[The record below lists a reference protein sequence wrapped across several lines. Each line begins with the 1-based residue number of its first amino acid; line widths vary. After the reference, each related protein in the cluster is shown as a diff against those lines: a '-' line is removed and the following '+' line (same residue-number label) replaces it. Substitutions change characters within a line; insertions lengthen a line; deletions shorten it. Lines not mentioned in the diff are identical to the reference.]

1 MSLNSRGKRLGSA
14 AMGLYFMG
22 AMMTAG
28 IGHAQQPDE
37 KKWQPSKGEF
47 IVPAGPGGAL
57 DTAARMI
64 SHMLQKE
71 KLYPNLV
78 VVNNPGGNMAIA
90 LNALDKHKGDGNYVM
105 TSISSLMNQEIL
117 GKIQHK
123 LSDYTEIATLF
134 DEYVAIAVRAN
145 SPYKNIHDLIAKFKA
160 SPGELNVGVATS
172 IGNHIHVGLASPL
185 KVAGVDIGKMTVVP
199 YKSSTESITALQG
212 GHLDVV
218 AATTPNLVGLTKSGA
233 IRVLAIG
240 APERLSEPFE
250 NVPTW
255 VEEGINVVPS
265 SAQGVLGPKDMP
277 KEQLD
282 VWVNMLTTIA
292 ATDEWKAFVA
302 KNHWREHFLGPEATR
317 EYRAGEYKQIRS
329 VLTDLGL
336 VKK

>member
-1 MSLNSRGKRLGSA
+1 MSLNIRTKRFGKAGICMFFVSVL
-14 AMGLYFMG
+14 
-22 AMMTAG
+22 MTAVVS
-28 IGHAQQPDE
+28 HAQQTVPG
-37 KKWQPSKGEF
+37 KWQPGKGEF

-57 DTAARMI
+57 DTSARMI
-64 SHMLQKE
+64 SHLLQTE
-71 KLYPNLV
+71 NLYPNLV

-90 LNALDKHKGDGNYVM
+90 LNALDKHKGNGNYVM
-105 TSISSLMNQEIL
+105 TSVSSLMNQEIL
-117 GKIQHK
+117 GKIHHK

-134 DEYVAIAVRAN
+134 DEYVAVAVRAD

-160 SPGELNVGVATS
+160 SPGTLNVGVATS
-172 IGNHIHVGLASPL
+172 IGNHIHVGIASPL
-185 KVAGVDIGKMTVVP
+185 KKAGVDISKMTVVP
-199 YKSSTESITALQG
+199 YKSSSESMTALQG

-218 AATTPNLVGLTKSGA
+218 AATTPNLIGLLQSGA

-240 APERLSEPFE
+240 APERLSAPFE

-255 VEEGINVVPS
+255 VEEGIDVVPS

-282 VWVNMLTTIA
+282 VWVNMLATIA
-292 ATDEWKAFVA
+292 ATKEWKAFLA
-302 KNHWREHFLGPEATR
+302 KNHWREHYLGPEETR

>member
-1 MSLNSRGKRLGSA
+1 MRLNIRALRLGNAAVGLLCASA
-14 AMGLYFMG
+14 LAV
-22 AMMTAG
+22 AG
-28 IGHAQQPDE
+28 VSHAQQSDAE
-37 KKWQPSKGEF
+37 KWKPEKGEF

-64 SHMLQKE
+64 THLLQTQ

-105 TSISSLMNQEIL
+105 TSVSSLMNQEIL
-117 GKIQHK
+117 GKIHHK
-123 LSDYTEIATLF
+123 MADYIELATLF
-134 DEYVAIAVRAN
+134 DEYVGVAVKAD
-145 SPYKNIHDLIAKFKA
+145 SPYKNVHDLIAKFKA

-172 IGNHIHVGLASPL
+172 IGNHIHVGIASPL
-185 KVAGVDIGKMTVVP
+185 KIAGVDISKMTVVP
-199 YKSSTESITALQG
+199 YKSSSESMTALQG

-218 AATTPNLVGLTKSGA
+218 AATTPNLIGLTKSGA
-233 IRVLAIG
+233 IRVLAMG
-240 APERLSEPFE
+240 APERLQAPFE

-265 SAQGVLGPKDMP
+265 SAQGVMGPRDMP
-277 KEQLD
+277 QEQID
-282 VWVNMLTTIA
+282 VWVDMLATIA
-292 ATDEWKAFVA
+292 ATPQWKEFLA
-302 KNHWREHFLGPEATR
+302 KNHWREHYLAPEQAR
-317 EYRAGEYKQIRS
+317 EYRAREYKQIHT